1 MLCLGILLKLVL
13 SGFGQKN
20 LMQNLFCCNS
30 NGFLLKSLYVLF
42 LFFRTHKSFEPAK
55 KKKLKN
61 GWCIDEAQ
69 LRLGKIAAC
78 GEIENI
84 GRQRIDGENFRCSFV

>member
-1 MLCLGILLKLVL
+1 MPKKLLRHPFKI
-13 SGFGQKN
+13 GFVRFWSKN

-61 GWCIDEAQ
+61 G
-69 LRLGKIAAC
+69 
-78 GEIENI
+78 
-84 GRQRIDGENFRCSFV
+84 